1 MASADPLVFDMS
13 QMSEATP
20 SVFTKRDFLT
30 LQDQQNGNY
39 ASNQIVIDTSQLAN
53 SNKYMSYRE
62 AFLSVPMILAATSFN
77 PTTTENAVMPDPTT
91 ADSGCDFGFGLKNWF
106 GSIVHSMILDY
117 SGTTIIQQTPL
128 CGLWSCFT
136 LLTTLSLDDLET
148 QGASIGFYPDDVN
161 FAFNT
166 SGIASNGLSPGISN
180 NLNTVTQGTVLKN
193 AGGQQASN
201 KGFWERQNRTMNSV
215 NGATGQLGDQV
226 QNMISQDS
234 MNALYNSTVIGR
246 EAPVAGS
253 TTNAGGIVY
262 AIQAQIYLKHLHS
275 FFSQVPLLKGVFFRL
290 TLNINNTVMV
300 LKQGTA
306 AGNFQG
312 WSLTNSTITCPLGG
326 VNPIM
331 VASSGDSA
339 SLATSLVEGTA
350 TITMNTFEN
359 SIVSQQATSQASM
372 RVTLNVGNKIIDS
385 AQITA
390 CASASPTALPTSSS
404 LSQSCILNVPA
415 YTFNPSFEE
424 AYLSKPVKT
433 IMYHDIFQYTTSETA
448 PGQFNYLIT
457 NGISNIKSVL
467 ILPMMTTLTGQP
479 SSSTSGAA
487 SLAQF
492 QSPFDSCGGGT
503 TAPYAALNNFN
514 VVVAGQNMVYN
525 QIQYDYQEFEQQ
537 LKGINA
543 VNGGL
548 VDGLTSGLIDFH
560 KFQRLYRYYY
570 VNCARMLP
578 IDEAVPKSVSISGTI
593 LSKQNITFYVF
604 IEYGVQVSV
613 DVLTGARV

>member
-30 LQDQQNGNY
+30 IQDQQNGNY

-62 AFLSVPMILAATSFN
+62 AFLSVPMMLCATSFN
-77 PTTTENAVMPDPTT
+77 PNATQIAVMPNPTDVGT
-91 ADSGCDFGFGLKNWF
+91 GCDFGFGLKNWF

-128 CGLWSCFT
+128 CGLWNIFC

-161 FAFNT
+161 FAFNV
-166 SGIASNGLSPGISN
+166 SNSTGGLSRGVSN
-180 NLNTVTQGTVLKN
+180 NLNTVAQGSLLKN
-193 AGGQQASN
+193 AGGQQCSN
-201 KGFWERQNRTMNSV
+201 KGLWERQNRTINSV
-215 NGATGQLGDQV
+215 GAATGQIGDQV
-226 QNMISQDS
+226 QNILDQTA
-234 MNALYNSTVIGR
+234 MNQLYCSTVLGR
-246 EAPVAGS
+246 AQPS
-253 TTNAGGIVY
+253 TGATTGAGGIVY

-300 LKQGTA
+300 LKQGNSA
-306 AGNFQG
+306 AGNEGFDL
-312 WSLTNSTITCPLGG
+312 SSSSITCPLGG

-331 VASSGDSA
+331 IASSATSA
-339 SLATSLVEGTA
+339 DLSTSLVEGASAVTF
-350 TITMNTFEN
+350 NTFEA
-359 SIVSQQATSQASM
+359 SIVSQQATAQASM
-372 RVTLNVGNKIIDS
+372 RVTLNVGNKIIDQ

-390 CASASPTALPTSSS
+390 CGTTGGALPTSSA
-404 LSQSCILNVPA
+404 LSSSCILNVPA

-433 IMYHDIFQYTTSETA
+433 IMYHDIFQYTTSATKQ
-448 PGQFNYLIT
+448 GQFNYLIT

-467 ILPMMTTLTGQP
+467 VLPMLSTITGQEP
-479 SSSTSGAA
+479 SAASGANT
-487 SLAQF
+487 LPEF

-560 KFQRLYRYYY
+560 KFQRMYRYYY

-578 IDEAVPKSVSISGTI
+578 IDEAVPKSVSISGTS
-593 LSKQNITFYVF
+593 LAEQYMTFYVF